1 MENALYISFLEN
13 RIEELK
19 LLSCDDDCQDTIN
32 YCNKL
37 KAENKELESKVS
49 SLAMRLSLKP
59 YSLNKRNEE
68 LKAEIR
74 QLKADIKHDAKVCED
89 YDDGLIA
96 EIKELKADNKRNVD
110 KFEMRVETLKN
121 EVEEG
126 RAENREL
133 KAELKTTK
141 DNGLGILNEMIELKE
156 SNRRKEEQVKIG
168 RKRQEECDVLKAER
182 IELIVTIDGL
192 EEDNK
197 RLYQEHKECRD
208 ALEEQVGDLM
218 IDKDRLVEQVSSN
231 SHNNS
236 STHTHTKGGDVM
248 PTIDEVRESCGE
260 IIE

>member
-1 MENALYISFLEN
+1 MDKKYLWEI
-13 RIEELK
+13 IDK
-19 LLSCDDDCQDTIN
+19 LRD
-32 YCNKL
+32 
-37 KAENKELESKVS
+37 
-49 SLAMRLSLKP
+49 
-59 YSLNKRNEE
+59 
-68 LKAEIR
+68 EIR
-74 QLKADIKHDAKVCED
+74 QLNADIKHDANVCED
-89 YDDGLIA
+89 YDEGLRK
-96 EIKELKADNKRNVD
+96 EIK
-110 KFEMRVETLKN
+110 
-121 EVEEG
+121 
-126 RAENREL
+126 EL

-218 IDKDRLVEQVSSN
+218 IDNDRLVEQVSSN